1 MPETKKE
8 DKVNNIPEYGFIGAY
23 FTDLSAEAFKDAKD
37 ERDHFFRF
45 LDMLCLISIYQN
57 ENLPEEAL
65 DRVGTL
71 LNDAD
76 LMMALEPHEV
86 KPFSALGRVRYIF
99 AVLLQKGKNA
109 LAEGKSVPLS
119 RMFSSGELLEIEAL
133 AVIITLAASVNRK
146 YERVFSILQ
155 EEKNGV
161 LRPTVGLCHDLGRFF
176 LTDEEND
183 VSLLTDEDSF
193 LNLVVLESSDTRRS
207 GSEMSRQLLFKKLAF
222 AYFHEKRD
230 SLGDLSLCAQYR
242 DEDDPEYICH
252 EDVLYELQNVY
263 GCMTEI
269 NETGI
274 IELTGEPGSGRRF
287 LLSLVAGTFSQ
298 RLLCVSFRALANL
311 TPDRQKEI
319 IADILLKAV
328 LENNLIYIY
337 DIPTDQGEESSI
349 RRIFSGLQAPIR
361 IFAIGTTKPLSDR
374 FAEGLKGN
382 IYRVEIP
389 EADNKAQLR
398 IWEEAAERAG
408 CVYDESL
415 SLGEIVSKYTMNPGR
430 IFEAV
435 KNTLML
441 ADIAEGGFLIRQE
454 ALEEQIR
461 RICSVSFGENAKRI
475 KSPFV
480 WEDLIIEPESEKLLK
495 RVCDRIRFKNR
506 VNDDYGFGKKL
517 PYGRGVS
524 VVLYGPPGTGKTMAA
539 QVLAKELGL
548 DIYRIDL
555 SQISSK
561 YIGETEKNLGAVFD
575 AARNSNA
582 ILFFDE
588 ADSLFSKRTD
598 VSTSNDKHANAET
611 AYLLQKIEEYSGMS
625 ILATNN
631 MQNFDA
637 AFKRRMT
644 YLIPVGIPDE
654 ETRKVLWQ
662 QSFPPQ
668 APLGADVDFDVLA
681 KAAEMSGSNIKSSAI
696 AAAYMAAAEGRSI
709 TMTDIAEAAD
719 LECMKTGKMGVKNDI
734 LQMMYSG

>member
-1 MPETKKE
+1 MPETKNEEKIN
-8 DKVNNIPEYGFIGAY
+8 KIPEYGFIGAY
-23 FTDLSAEAFKDAKD
+23 FKDLDLDAFKDAQD
-37 ERDHFFRF
+37 EREHYFQFI
-45 LDMLCLISIYQN
+45 DMLCLISIYQN

-65 DRVGTL
+65 DRIGTL

-76 LMMALEPHEV
+76 LMMALEPHEK
-86 KPFSALGRVRYIF
+86 KPFPAFNRVRKIF
-99 AVLLQKGKNA
+99 AILLQKGKKA
-109 LAEGKSVPLS
+109 LEEGRSVPMS
-119 RMFSSGELLEIEAL
+119 RMFRGGELTEIEAL

-155 EEKNGV
+155 EEKNGI

-176 LTDEEND
+176 LTEEEND
-183 VSLLTDEDSF
+183 VSILTDDDSF
-193 LNLVVLESSDTRRS
+193 LNLVVLDSVDTRRT

-222 AYFHEKRD
+222 AYFHERKD
-230 SLGDLSLCAQYR
+230 SLGDLALCAHYR
-242 DEDDPEYICH
+242 DEEDPDFICH
-252 EDVLYELQNVY
+252 EDELFELKNVY

-269 NETGI
+269 GDSGI
-274 IELTGEPGSGRRF
+274 IEVTGEPGSGKRF
-287 LLSLVAGTFSQ
+287 LLSLTAKTFSQ
-298 RLLCVSFRALANL
+298 RLLCVSFRALNNL
-311 TPDRQKEI
+311 PVDRQKEI
-319 IADILLKAV
+319 TADIILKAI

-337 DIPTDQGEESSI
+337 DIPSDHAEESGI
-349 RRIFSGLQAPIR
+349 RRIFSSLQAHIR
-361 IFAIGTTKPLSDR
+361 IFAIGTTKPLPDKFS
-374 FAEGLKGN
+374 EGLKGS
-382 IYRVEIP
+382 IYRIEIP
-389 EADNKAQLR
+389 EADDKAQYE
-398 IWEEAAERAG
+398 IWKEAAGESG
-408 CVYDESL
+408 CVYDDDL
-415 SLGEIVSKYTMNPGR
+415 SLEEIVSKYTMNPGR

-435 KNTLML
+435 NNTLMI
-441 ADIAEGGFLIRQE
+441 ADISEGGFLIKQE

-517 PYGRGVS
+517 PDGRGIS

-548 DIYRIDL
+548 ELYRIDL

-561 YIGETEKNLGAVFD
+561 YIGETEKNLAAVFD
-575 AARNSNA
+575 AAKNSNA

-588 ADSLFSKRTD
+588 ADSIFSKRTE
-598 VSTSNDKHANAET
+598 VSSSNDKHANAET
-611 AYLLQKIEEYSGMS
+611 GYLLQKIEEYSGMS

-631 MQNFDA
+631 MQNFDV

-654 ETRKVLWQ
+654 ETRKMLWRK
-662 QSFPPQ
+662 SFPPE
-668 APLGADVDFDVLA
+668 APLSSDVDFDVLA
-681 KAAEMSGSNIKSSAI
+681 RAVEISGSCIKSSAI
-696 AAAYMAAAEGRSI
+696 AAAYIAASEGRNI
-709 TMTDIAEAAD
+709 TMNDIAEATD
-719 LECMKTGKMGVKNDI
+719 LECMKTGQMGVGNDI